1 MPAIKRPLGLALLA
15 LAVGLAGAAPA
26 PAAQRRSLVGVNTD
40 RLEYYSPACPTIDAI
55 KTSQKFGSPRNPG
68 DGTAAVDE
76 DGWPTGDFGVVVA
89 ADVPGIA
96 GVYKLSCD
104 GRANVSGTWGRTTVR
119 NVKSTA
125 RARPPTSTTAAAAPS
140 RSRSPP
146 PRAASA
152 TSSSSGRA
160 TRPTRA
166 SSRAST
172 SKARSRSAPSAS

>member
-76 DGWPTGDFGVVVA
+76 DGWPTA
-89 ADVPGIA
+89 TSA
-96 GVYKLSCD
+96 S
-104 GRANVSGTWGRTTVR
+104 S
-119 NVKSTA
+119 S
-125 RARPPTSTTAAAAPS
+125 PPTSPA
-140 RSRSPP
+140 SP
-146 PRAASA
+146 
-152 TSSSSGRA
+152 
-160 TRPTRA
+160 
-166 SSRAST
+166 AST
-172 SKARSRSAPSAS
+172 SSPATAGPTSPAPGAARPCAT